1 MRPAKSRLRRTLL
14 LLPVLG
20 LTLAAAGCETLEA
33 LNPFAER
40 EKPLPGAR
48 SPVFPEGVPGVDYN
62 QAPPQPAN
70 STYGM
75 PSTEPTPSNPAPAGV
90 TATPAQ

>member
-1 MRPAKSRLRRTLL
+1 MRRDTVPRLL
-14 LLPVLG
+14 LLVPLLG
-20 LTLAAAGCETLEA
+20 LTLAMAGCETLDA

-48 SPVFPEGVPGVDYN
+48 TPVFPEGVPGVDYN

-75 PSTEPTPSNPAPAGV
+75 APAEPAPAPAGSPSG
-90 TATPAQ
+90 AAAPSGQ

>member
-14 LLPVLG
+14 LVPVLG
-20 LTLAAAGCETLEA
+20 LALAAAGCETLES

-48 SPVFPEGVPGVDYN
+48 APVFPEGVPGVDYN

-75 PSTEPTPSNPAPAGV
+75 PSAEPTPSNPAPAGA
-90 TATPAQ
+90 TAAPAQ